1 MSSTYR
7 VCMENA
13 ILVSASTNEWQLTL
27 ATLEQAE
34 LEKDRITTNIDL
46 FRLTYCFN
54 LTQGLP
60 HKRNHINNF
69 LHRHR
74 LKGPKLIAQQVN

>member
-1 MSSTYR
+1 
-7 VCMENA
+7 MENA

-46 FRLTYCFN
+46 FRLTDCFI
-54 LTQGLP
+54 LTQGLQN
-60 HKRNHINNF
+60 KRNHINNF

-74 LKGPKLIAQQVN
+74 LKLIAQQVN